1 MHRDGQKCGVP
12 DIMMKTIYR
21 NTCIILTIS
30 IILTTLLTFWVYY
43 EGVSTSAKR
52 SIQDDG
58 RVIVN
63 LLNTYETDEARI
75 DVLETTLRDYSYNR
89 ITLIKQDGA
98 VIYDNYANI
107 SSLDSHIGRPEVEE
121 AISSGFGES
130 TRQSET
136 LGRDIYYYAYRL
148 NDGSVL
154 RISRAADDIYYIF
167 MRIIPIMLGIAAVI
181 LAVAFYTTKRV
192 TKRIMQ
198 PINNI
203 DLDAPDKSC
212 VYEELRPFLK
222 RIEQENKL
230 KEQNEKIRKEFS
242 ANVSHELKTPLTSI
256 TGYAQMI
263 NNGMAKKEDVLT
275 FTNKIEKEAE
285 RLLLLINDII
295 ELSNLDE
302 KGIASS
308 EDVELSSV
316 VQETIMSLEDAADK
330 KNITIY
336 YSASE
341 VHIQGSRTMIG
352 ELAYNIID
360 NAIKY
365 NEDGGSV
372 TVFVGIA
379 GGKPELS
386 VEDTGIGIPEEDKER
401 IFERFYRVDK
411 SHSKTVG
418 GTGLGLSIV
427 KHIAMCHNADIN
439 VRSELGFGT
448 TISVIFNGQEQ

>member
-1 MHRDGQKCGVP
+1 
-12 DIMMKTIYR
+12 MKTIYR
-21 NTCIILTIS
+21 NTCIILAIS
-30 IILTTLLTFWVYY
+30 IILTTVLTFCVYY
-43 EGVSTSAKR
+43 EGLANNVKR
-52 SIQDDG
+52 SIRDDG
-58 RVIVN
+58 HVIVN
-63 LLNTYETDEARI
+63 LLNTYKTDEDRI
-75 DVLETTLRDYSYNR
+75 NVLSTTFQDYSYNR
-89 ITLIKQDGA
+89 ITLIKSDGN

-107 SSLDSHIGRPEVEE
+107 SSLGSHLTRPEVEQ
-121 AISSGFGES
+121 AIDSGFGES
-130 TRQSET
+130 RRESET
-136 LGRDIYYYAYRL
+136 LGKDIYYYAYRL
-148 NDGSVL
+148 NDGSVV

-167 MRIIPIMLGIAAVI
+167 VRVIPLMLGITIVI

-192 TKRIMQ
+192 TRRIMQ

-203 DLDAPDKSC
+203 NIDSPDQSC

-230 KEQNEKIRKEFS
+230 KEENENIRKEFS

-302 KGIASS
+302 RGIV
-308 EDVELSSV
+308 ENDDVELSSV
-316 VQETIMSLEDAADK
+316 VQETIMSLETAADR

-341 VHIQGSRTMIG
+341 VHIQGSKTMIG

-365 NEDGGSV
+365 NKDGGSV
-372 TVFVGIA
+372 TIFVGLS
-379 GGKPELS
+379 GGYPEIS
-386 VEDTGIGIPEEDKER
+386 VQDTGIGIPDDDKER

-439 VRSELGFGT
+439 VKSELGFGT
-448 TISVIFNGQEQ
+448 TITVIFKGQSQ

>member
-1 MHRDGQKCGVP
+1 MR
-12 DIMMKTIYR
+12 KTIYR

-30 IILTTLLTFWVYY
+30 IILTTVLTFCVYY
-43 EGVSTSAKR
+43 EGLSTNVKR
-52 SIQDDG
+52 SIRDDG
-58 RVIVN
+58 HVIVN
-63 LLNTYETDEARI
+63 LLNTYENDEDRI
-75 DVLETTLRDYSYNR
+75 DILETTLRDYSYNR
-89 ITLIKQDGA
+89 ITLIKQDGT
-98 VIYDNYANI
+98 VIYDNYTDVDGM
-107 SSLDSHIGRPEVEE
+107 DSHIERPEVEE
-121 AISSGFGES
+121 AMNSGFGES
-130 TRQSET
+130 RRESET

-167 MRIIPIMLGIAAVI
+167 VRIIPIMLGITAII
-181 LAVAFYTTKRV
+181 LAIAFYTTKRV

-203 DLDAPDKSC
+203 DLDAPAKSYM
-212 VYEELRPFLK
+212 YEELRPFLK

-230 KEQNEKIRKEFS
+230 KEQNEKIRREFS

-302 KGIASS
+302 KGIAAS

-316 VQETIMSLEDAADK
+316 VQETIMSLEGAADR

-336 YSASE
+336 YSANE
-341 VHIQGSRTMIG
+341 AHVQGSRTMIG

-365 NEDGGSV
+365 NKDGGSV
-372 TVFVGIA
+372 TVFVGIS

-386 VEDTGIGIPEEDKER
+386 VKDTGIGIPEDDKER

-439 VRSELGFGT
+439 VQSELGFGT
-448 TISVIFNGQEQ
+448 TISVIFNGQQ